1 LGVAA
6 FFSSSAVG
14 FDLGV
19 YYFFGDTSVSCL
31 ISSFLGVSYFIYI
44 VVVSFTGVVS
54 CFATSIFYGVASFG
68 DSTLVGIVTFTSSL
82 GAADYVTG
90 IGYYLTYS
98 TFTASTF
105 LSGVAAA

>member
-1 LGVAA
+1 MV
-6 FFSSSAVG
+6 
-14 FDLGV
+14 
-19 YYFFGDTSVSCL
+19 
-31 ISSFLGVSYFIYI
+31 SSFLGVSYFIYI

-68 DSTLVGIVTFTSSL
+68 DSALAGVVTFTSSM

-90 IGYYLTYS
+90 IGYYFTYS
-98 TFTASTF
+98 SLTASTF